1 MFSDDNFDLILN
13 LTDGNMRNIN
23 KLMYKMYELF
33 EYYEVNKPTEISFSQ
48 INNKI
53 IEMAAIGSG
62 IINA

>member
-1 MFSDDNFDLILN
+1 MFGDENFDLILE
-13 LTDGNMRNIN
+13 LTDGNLRNIN

-33 EYYEVNKPTEISFSQ
+33 EYYEVNKPTEISLSQ

-53 IEMAAIGSG
+53 IEMAAISAG